1 MSLVTIE
8 RMPVFPTKLALNV
21 LVLAVAVAFH
31 LAASPATTTPDPAAL
46 RTLVDAAVKPVMSA
60 HQVPGLAAAVTIDGR
75 AYFFNYGVAS
85 RAPDRPVSET
95 TLFELGSVSK
105 TFTATLGLYAQAL
118 GKLSL
123 ADHPSRFMPE
133 LAGRAIDRASLLE
146 LGTYTAGGLPLQVPD
161 EVASAAQLVPYLQGF
176 VPAAPPG
183 ARRLYSNVS
192 IGLFGHLTALALQR
206 EFADALETELLPRLG
221 LAHTFVRVPA
231 GAMPDYAWGHD
242 AKGQPRR
249 VSPGVFDAEAYGVK
263 STAADMIRFVQLNID
278 ASALDA
284 PVRRAVEGTQ
294 VGYYA
299 VGGMVQGLGW
309 EQYPYPVPLPRL
321 LQGNS
326 GKLLYESNPATRVTA
341 TPPAGPRL
349 FNKTGSTGGFGAYV
363 AFVPARRIGV
373 VLLANR
379 SSHRR
384 ARAHRCGHPRRARGR
399 RREVRA
405 RQAAA
410 RRFTQASTASLP
422 PINSPLTNSCGTV
435 LALAMAPSARVRMW
449 CGSGTSA

>member
-1 MSLVTIE
+1 MPLVTIE
-8 RMPVFPTKLALNV
+8 RMPLFRKLALTV
-21 LVLAVAVAFH
+21 FAVVFP
-31 LAASPATTTPDPAAL
+31 LAATPGRTAPDPVAL
-46 RTLVDAAVKPVMSA
+46 RTLVDAAIKPVMAA
-60 HQVPGLAAAVTIDGR
+60 HHVPGLAAAVTIDGR

-161 EVASAAQLVPYLQGF
+161 EVASAAQVVPYLQRF
-176 VPAAPPG
+176 VPDAPPG

-206 EFADALETELLPRLG
+206 EFADAVETELLPRLG

-231 GAMPDYAWGHD
+231 RAMPDYAWGHD
-242 AKGQPRR
+242 GKGQPRR

-278 ASALDA
+278 ASALGDT

-294 VGYYA
+294 VGHYA

-309 EQYPYPVPLPRL
+309 EQHPYPVPLPRL
-321 LQGNS
+321 LQGNAE
-326 GKLLYESNPATRVTA
+326 KMIYESNPATRVTSSS
-341 TPPAGPRL
+341 PPAGPRL

-379 SSHRR
+379 SYPIAER
-384 ARAHRCGHPRRARGR
+384 
-399 RREVRA
+399 VRIGA
-405 RQAAA
+405 AILDGLAAA
-410 RRFTQASTASLP
+410 AAK
-422 PINSPLTNSCGTV
+422 
-435 LALAMAPSARVRMW
+435 
-449 CGSGTSA
+449 

>member
-1 MSLVTIE
+1 MPLVTIE
-8 RMPVFPTKLALNV
+8 RMPLSRNLAL
-21 LVLAVAVAFH
+21 AAFAAAFP
-31 LAASPATTTPDPAAL
+31 LAAAPATAAPDPAAL
-46 RTLVDAAVKPVMSA
+46 RTLVDAAVKPVMAA
-60 HQVPGLAAAVTIDGR
+60 HQVPGLAAAVTIDGQ

-85 RAPDRPVSET
+85 REPNRPVSEA

-118 GKLSL
+118 GQLSL

-161 EVASAAQLVPYLQGF
+161 EVADAAHVVPYLQRF
-176 VPAAPPG
+176 VPDAPPG
-183 ARRLYSNVS
+183 ARRLYSNAS
-192 IGLFGHLTALALQR
+192 IGLFGHLTALALHR
-206 EFADALETELLPRLG
+206 EFADALETDLLPRLG

-231 GAMPDYAWGHD
+231 SAMPDYAWGHD
-242 AKGQPRR
+242 GAGKPRR
-249 VSPGVFDAEAYGVK
+249 VSPGVFDAQAYGVK

-309 EQYPYPVPLPRL
+309 EQYPYPVSLPRL
-321 LQGNS
+321 LQGNAE
-326 GKLLYESNPATRVTA
+326 KLIYASNPATRLTA
-341 TPPAGPRL
+341 PPAGPRL

-379 SSHRR
+379 SYPIPDR
-384 ARAHRCGHPRRARGR
+384 
-399 RREVRA
+399 VRIGA
-405 RQAAA
+405 AILDGLAAA
-410 RRFTQASTASLP
+410 AK
-422 PINSPLTNSCGTV
+422 
-435 LALAMAPSARVRMW
+435 
-449 CGSGTSA
+449 

>member
-1 MSLVTIE
+1 MLLSH
-8 RMPVFPTKLALNV
+8 KLALA
-21 LVLAVAVAFH
+21 VLAIAFPFPFP
-31 LAASPATTTPDPAAL
+31 LAARPAAAASDSAAL
-46 RTLVDAAVKPVMSA
+46 RTLVDAAVKPVMAA
-60 HQVPGLAAAVTIDGR
+60 HQVPGLAAAVTIDGQ

-85 RAPDRPVSET
+85 RAPDRPVTET

-118 GKLSL
+118 GQLSL

-133 LAGRAIDRASLLE
+133 LTGCAIDRASLLE

-161 EVASAAQLVPYLQGF
+161 EVASAAQVVPYLQRF
-176 VPAAPPG
+176 VPDAPPG
-183 ARRLYSNVS
+183 ARRRYSNVS

-206 EFADALETELLPRLG
+206 DFANSVETELLPRLG

-231 GAMPDYAWGHD
+231 RAMPDYAWGHD
-242 AKGQPRR
+242 GTGQPRR

-278 ASALDA
+278 ASALGDT

-294 VGYYA
+294 VGHYA

-321 LQGNS
+321 LQGNAE
-326 GKLLYESNPATRVTA
+326 KMIFESNPATRLTA
-341 TPPAGPRL
+341 PPPAGARL

-379 SSHRR
+379 SYPIAER
-384 ARAHRCGHPRRARGR
+384 
-399 RREVRA
+399 VRIGA
-405 RQAAA
+405 AILDGLAAA
-410 RRFTQASTASLP
+410 AAK
-422 PINSPLTNSCGTV
+422 
-435 LALAMAPSARVRMW
+435 
-449 CGSGTSA
+449 

>member
-1 MSLVTIE
+1 MPLSRNLVVT
-8 RMPVFPTKLALNV
+8 
-21 LVLAVAVAFH
+21 VLAVAFP
-31 LAASPATTTPDPAAL
+31 LAAAPATAAPDPAAL
-46 RTLVDAAVKPVMSA
+46 RTLVDASVKPVMAA

-85 RAPDRPVSET
+85 RAPDRSVSET

-118 GKLSL
+118 GQLSL

-133 LAGRAIDRASLLE
+133 LAGRAIDRAPLLE
-146 LGTYTAGGLPLQVPD
+146 LGTHTAGGLPLQVPD
-161 EVASAAQLVPYLQGF
+161 EVASAAQVVPYLQRF
-176 VPAAPPG
+176 VPDAPPG

-206 EFADALETELLPRLG
+206 EFADAVETELLPRLG
-221 LAHTFVRVPA
+221 LAHTYVRVPA
-231 GAMPDYAWGHD
+231 RAMPDYAWGHD

-278 ASALDA
+278 ASALGDT

-294 VGYYA
+294 VGHYA

-321 LQGNS
+321 LQGN
-326 GKLLYESNPATRVTA
+326 GEKMIFESNPATRVTMP
-341 TPPAGPRL
+341 PPAGPRL

-379 SSHRR
+379 SYPIAER
-384 ARAHRCGHPRRARGR
+384 
-399 RREVRA
+399 VRIGA
-405 RQAAA
+405 AILDGLAAA
-410 RRFTQASTASLP
+410 AAK
-422 PINSPLTNSCGTV
+422 
-435 LALAMAPSARVRMW
+435 
-449 CGSGTSA
+449 

>member
-1 MSLVTIE
+1 MSLATIE
-8 RMPVFPTKLALNV
+8 RMLPSRKLAHAI
-21 LVLAVAVAFH
+21 LATAFP
-31 LAASPATTTPDPAAL
+31 LAATAAPDPAAL
-46 RTLVDAAVKPVMSA
+46 RTLVDAAVKPVMAA
-60 HQVPGLAAAVTIDGR
+60 HHVPGLAAAITIDGH

-85 RAPDRPVSET
+85 RAPDRPVTET

-118 GKLSL
+118 GQLSL

-161 EVASAAQLVPYLQGF
+161 EVASAAQVVPYLQRF
-176 VPAAPPG
+176 VPDAPPG

-206 EFADALETELLPRLG
+206 EFADAVETELLPRLG

-278 ASALDA
+278 ASALGDT

-294 VGYYA
+294 VGHYA

-321 LQGNS
+321 LQGNAE
-326 GKLLYESNPATRVTA
+326 KMIYESNPATRVTSA
-341 TPPAGPRL
+341 PPAGPRL

-379 SSHRR
+379 SYPIAER
-384 ARAHRCGHPRRARGR
+384 
-399 RREVRA
+399 VRIGA
-405 RQAAA
+405 AILDGLAAA
-410 RRFTQASTASLP
+410 AAK
-422 PINSPLTNSCGTV
+422 
-435 LALAMAPSARVRMW
+435 
-449 CGSGTSA
+449 